1 MALSVRLLLTLAAA
15 AAYTPLATFRHA
27 ALPPF
32 HLCHPRNRRSLA
44 RPLAVAPVDKE
55 PLNEVD
61 LMVMVDRWQREDE
74 HRHASAAAALLVEDA
89 PQIRNGAA
97 TANGRRASKGSGVY
111 QQRLVEAEGDPADR
125 KPSVEYDPIR
135 AAARFAAQPMA
146 VLRRQME
153 LIGPL
158 LGFLSRVI
166 LDKRAGKEA
175 EHRRARAD
183 ELTELISSLGPA
195 IIKAGQALSS
205 RSDLLPLEYLQSLE
219 QLQDRVPPFPTA
231 TAYSII
237 QAELGASLESMFASI
252 GPEPVAAASLGQ
264 VYQAVLATDGTR
276 VAVKVQR
283 PNVEAT
289 IALDLYIL
297 RSYSLTLRSLLQ
309 LLGRNIDFVSVIDDF
324 GRLIYAE
331 VDYEVEAAN
340 ARRFDELY
348 GALPNVSSPR
358 MYEKLSTRRVL
369 TMGWVDGVRLTDREA
384 LLARGLDPAAL
395 VDTLVQCSLR
405 QMLEHGFFHADP
417 HAGNL
422 LVTDAGELVYLDF
435 GMMSYLAP
443 TQRYSLIEAVVHM
456 VNRDFGALAEL
467 YRNLGFIP
475 PEEDIGPIVTALNAA
490 LPDVLNAPISEL
502 NFKSVVERLG
512 DVMYKF
518 PFSLPPFYI
527 AILRCLG
534 VLEGL
539 ALQVDDKSAIIHDA
553 YPYIAARLLTDRS
566 PQLQRALVTLI
577 FRDGAI
583 QWHLLE
589 GLLDNAAG
597 SRELD
602 LLAAAEQLSGYLLS
616 PEGSPMLER
625 LTDEIVDEIDTL
637 GAESAAYLYQTFG
650 SFAAQ
655 LVAEGGPAATAAAAA
670 AAAAGSGS
678 RRYNT
683 SSTSSTSSNSS
694 NSTSNSNS
702 NGNSDALAGMAAVA
716 ARLAA
721 EHTALHPPTERM
733 RRAIRVLEL
742 LQRSARGGS
751 LELSRIGALA
761 TTLLAQERVQR
772 ELADVTLQLVERSVR
787 RGIQSFFAMDWSNLS
802 PPPPPPRPPPRPPR
816 RARPPPSAPPPL
828 PQPPR
833 ATTATAGPQTGSDVA
848 GHEATAA
855 VTVGHEAVAVEA
867 AASFLKAEEVAAAHH
882 AHDAALSW
890 AYAAVRREASAPAA
904 SWAYEQ
910 WTSKAINVDRV
921 RSAQASRIGQD
932 ERWMYDAEG

>member
-1 MALSVRLLLTLAAA
+1 
-15 AAYTPLATFRHA
+15 
-27 ALPPF
+27 
-32 HLCHPRNRRSLA
+32 
-44 RPLAVAPVDKE
+44 
-55 PLNEVD
+55 
-61 LMVMVDRWQREDE
+61 MVMVDRWQREDE
-74 HRHASAAAALLVEDA
+74 HRLASAAAALLVEDA

-97 TANGRRASKGSGVY
+97 TANGRRASKGSGAY

-175 EHRRARAD
+175 EHRAARAE

-237 QAELGASLESMFASI
+237 QAELGAPLESTFASI

-283 PNVEAT
+283 PNVEAI

-340 ARRFDELY
+340 ARRFDRLY

-358 MYEKLSTRRVL
+358 IYDKFSTRRVL

-490 LPDVLNAPISEL
+490 LPDVLNAPVSEL

-566 PQLQRALVTLI
+566 PQLRRALVTLI

-597 SRELD
+597 TRELD
-602 LLAAAEQLSGYLLS
+602 LLAAAEQLSDYLLS

-637 GAESAAYLYQTFG
+637 GAESGAYLYQTFG

-655 LVAEGGPAATAAAAA
+655 LVAEALCT
-670 AAAAGSGS
+670 
-678 RRYNT
+678 RR
-683 SSTSSTSSNSS
+683 
-694 NSTSNSNS
+694 
-702 NGNSDALAGMAAVA
+702 
-716 ARLAA
+716 
-721 EHTALHPPTERM
+721 
-733 RRAIRVLEL
+733 
-742 LQRSARGGS
+742 
-751 LELSRIGALA
+751 
-761 TTLLAQERVQR
+761 
-772 ELADVTLQLVERSVR
+772 
-787 RGIQSFFAMDWSNLS
+787 
-802 PPPPPPRPPPRPPR
+802 
-816 RARPPPSAPPPL
+816 
-828 PQPPR
+828 QP
-833 ATTATAGPQTGSDVA
+833 
-848 GHEATAA
+848 
-855 VTVGHEAVAVEA
+855 
-867 AASFLKAEEVAAAHH
+867 
-882 AHDAALSW
+882 
-890 AYAAVRREASAPAA
+890 
-904 SWAYEQ
+904 
-910 WTSKAINVDRV
+910 
-921 RSAQASRIGQD
+921 
-932 ERWMYDAEG
+932 

>member
-1 MALSVRLLLTLAAA
+1 
-15 AAYTPLATFRHA
+15 
-27 ALPPF
+27 
-32 HLCHPRNRRSLA
+32 
-44 RPLAVAPVDKE
+44 
-55 PLNEVD
+55 
-61 LMVMVDRWQREDE
+61 MVMVDRWQREDE
-74 HRHASAAAALLVEDA
+74 HRLASAAAALLVEDA

-97 TANGRRASKGSGVY
+97 TANGRRASKGSGAY

-175 EHRRARAD
+175 EHRAARAE

-237 QAELGASLESMFASI
+237 QAELGAPLESTFASI

-283 PNVEAT
+283 PNVEAI

-340 ARRFDELY
+340 ARRFDRLY

-358 MYEKLSTRRVL
+358 IYDKFSTRRVL

-490 LPDVLNAPISEL
+490 LPDVLNAPVSEL

-566 PQLQRALVTLI
+566 PQLRRALVTLI

-597 SRELD
+597 TRELD
-602 LLAAAEQLSGYLLS
+602 LLAAAEQLSDYLLS

-637 GAESAAYLYQTFG
+637 GAESGAYLYQTFG

-678 RRYNT
+678 RR
-683 SSTSSTSSNSS
+683 SSTSTSTSTNSS
-694 NSTSNSNS
+694 T
-702 NGNSDALAGMAAVA
+702 SDALAGMVAVA

-721 EHTALHPPTERM
+721 EHTALNPPTERI

-772 ELADVTLQLVERSVR
+772 QLADVTLQLVERSVR
-787 RGIQSFFAMDWSNLS
+787 RGIQSFFAMDWSNLA
-802 PPPPPPRPPPRPPR
+802 PPPPPPP
-816 RARPPPSAPPPL
+816 
-828 PQPPR
+828 
-833 ATTATAGPQTGSDVA
+833 ATTATAGPQTGKA
-848 GHEATAA
+848 AAA
-855 VTVGHEAVAVEA
+855 VTVGHEAVALEA

-882 AHDAALSW
+882 AHDSQHDAALSW
-890 AYAAVRREASAPAA
+890 TYAAARREASAPAS

-910 WTSKAINVDRV
+910 WTSKAVNVDRV

-932 ERWMYDAEG
+932 ERWMYAAEG